1 VLHDELGIGAEIG
14 VVADPE
20 SPARPDAAAF
30 DELTSDF
37 WYHALWI
44 ARKLRRG
51 EVYTAVGGLARLL
64 LSNLVTLLRWHA
76 TSVDPSLDT
85 WHGTRFV
92 ERWADPGALA
102 ALETAFPHYA
112 VRDVAHALWETIDVF
127 QGLEEETARR
137 LGLSSVVDHVE
148 MRRLVSG
155 VVRDP
160 RPGATL
166 WP

>member
-1 VLHDELGIGAEIG
+1 L
-14 VVADPE
+14 
-20 SPARPDAAAF
+20 PDAAAF

-37 WYHALWI
+37 WYHALWV

-51 EVYTAVGGLARLL
+51 EVYTALGGLARLL
-64 LSNLVTLLRWHA
+64 LSNVVTLLRWHA
-76 TSVDPSLDT
+76 RSLDPAVDT
-85 WHGTRFV
+85 WHGPRFV

-112 VRDVAHALWETIDVF
+112 VRDVAHALWDTIDVF
-127 QGLEEETARR
+127 QSLEEETARR

-160 RPGATL
+160 R
-166 WP
+166 